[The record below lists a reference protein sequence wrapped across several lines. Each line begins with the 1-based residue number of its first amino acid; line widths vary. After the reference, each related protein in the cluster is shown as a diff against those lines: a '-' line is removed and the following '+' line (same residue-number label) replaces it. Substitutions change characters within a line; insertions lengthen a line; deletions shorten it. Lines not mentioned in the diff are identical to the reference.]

1 MTAVSAPEIPGRSFL
16 VESAMSALELRFCS
30 GLEVSEV
37 AELLGVSE
45 PTIKRGTRA
54 AKAFLEKEI
63 AAG

>member
-1 MTAVSAPEIPGRSFL
+1 
-16 VESAMSALELRFCS
+16 MSALELRFCS

-45 PTIKRGTRA
+45 PTIKRGARA